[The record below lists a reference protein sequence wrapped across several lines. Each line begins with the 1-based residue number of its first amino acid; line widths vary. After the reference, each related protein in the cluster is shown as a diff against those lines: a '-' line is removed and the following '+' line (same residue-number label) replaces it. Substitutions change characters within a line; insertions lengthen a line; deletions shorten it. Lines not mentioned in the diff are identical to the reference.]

1 MEILGF
7 ILVGVGSII
16 SLVFSIIILVKA
28 FQTSIWWGLGS
39 IFIPFVQ
46 LIFIIMYWDIA
57 KAPFLKMLI
66 GVGIAIVGMVILVT
80 SGAIQAA

>member
-7 ILVGVGSII
+7 ILLGVGAIVMLI
-16 SLVFSIIILVKA
+16 FGIILIVKA

-46 LIFIIMYWDIA
+46 LIFVIMHWDVA
-57 KAPFLKMLI
+57 KSPFLKMLI
-66 GVGIAIVGMVILVT
+66 GLPLYIIGFVILIS
-80 SGAIQAA
+80 SGAMNV